1 MKVTAIILTKDAEQ
15 HVSDCLQSVQ
25 WVDEILV
32 IDSESTDQTVV
43 LAQKLGA
50 RIIINPWPGFSAQ
63 RNFALDKA
71 TNEWI
76 LMLDVDERIT
86 SELASE
92 MQIALQTAEDTEIVG
107 FSTPIKN
114 HFWGKWM
121 RCWYPDRRPRLYKK
135 SKARFIERAI
145 HESVNLDG
153 KVKKLKNPVIHFSYE
168 NLSHFVSKMNHYSSL
183 GAQEKLKQGAEF
195 STVKLLLHSFYA
207 FFKMYILRGGCRD
220 GVHGFV
226 FAVSYSFYVFLKY
239 AKLRPEENMKFRRL

>member
-32 IDSESTDQTVV
+32 IDSGSTDQTVA

-50 RIIINPWPGFSAQ
+50 QVIVNPWPGFSAQ

-71 TNEWI
+71 TNEWV

-86 SELASE
+86 VELTNE
-92 MQIALQTAEDTEIVG
+92 MQVALQTAEDAEIIG

-121 RCWYPDRRPRLYKK
+121 RCWYPDCRPRLYKK
-135 SKARFIERAI
+135 SKARFIERTI
-145 HESVNLDG
+145 HESVSLDG
-153 KVKKLKNPVIHFSYE
+153 RTKKLKNPVIHFSYK
-168 NLSHFVSKMNHYSSL
+168 NLEHFVNKMNHYSSL
-183 GAQEKLKQGAEF
+183 GAQEKLKQGTKF
-195 STVKLLLHSFYA
+195 STGKLLLHSCYA
-207 FFKMYILRGGCRD
+207 FLKMYILRGGCRD
-220 GVHGFV
+220 GVPGFV

-239 AKLRPEENMKFRRL
+239 AKLRQEENLKA